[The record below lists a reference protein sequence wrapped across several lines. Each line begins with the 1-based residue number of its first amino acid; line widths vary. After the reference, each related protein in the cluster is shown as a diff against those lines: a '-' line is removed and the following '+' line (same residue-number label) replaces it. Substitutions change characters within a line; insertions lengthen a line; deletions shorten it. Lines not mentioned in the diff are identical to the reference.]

1 MDLSVASRRSDT
13 RRRGDAV
20 MRLLLLLLLLAMF
33 SGAYDGAS

>member
-20 MRLLLLLLLLAMF
+20 MRLLLLLLAMF
-33 SGAYDGAS
+33 TGAYDGAS